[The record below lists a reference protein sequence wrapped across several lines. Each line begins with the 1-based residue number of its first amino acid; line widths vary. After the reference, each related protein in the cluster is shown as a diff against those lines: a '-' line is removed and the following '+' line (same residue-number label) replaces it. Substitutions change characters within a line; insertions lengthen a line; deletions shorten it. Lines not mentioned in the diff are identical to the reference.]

1 MKTNSSRDIESRL
14 KEVFTPSYLL
24 VEQSALVAKKYKILI
39 VSKWFKNKSNTSITP
54 TDNHRMVYQSLKD
67 KIKVQQPLI
76 EELDIATFK
85 PTEYQEGN
93 TIQLTTYKYNDMLP
107 HFSKQLI
114 I

>member
-1 MKTNSSRDIESRL
+1 
-14 KEVFTPSYLL
+14 
-24 VEQSALVAKKYKILI
+24 
-39 VSKWFKNKSNTSITP
+39 
-54 TDNHRMVYQSLKD
+54 MVYQSLKD

>member
-14 KEVFTPSYLL
+14 KEVFTPNYLL
-24 VEQSALVAKKYKILI
+24 VEQSALVPKKYKILI
-39 VSKWFKNKSNTSITP
+39 VSRWFSNKSNTSITP
-54 TDNHRMVYQSLKD
+54 ADNHRMVYQSLKD
-67 KIKVQQPLI
+67 KIKIQIPLI

-85 PTEYQEGN
+85 PPEYIEGI
-93 TIQLTTYKYNDMLP
+93 TFQLTTYKYNDMLP

>member
-14 KEVFTPSYLL
+14 KEVFTPNYLL
-24 VEQSALVAKKYKILI
+24 VEQSALVPKKYKILI
-39 VSKWFKNKSNTSITP
+39 VSRWFNNKSNASITP
-54 TDNHRMVYQSLKD
+54 ADNHRMVYQSLKD
-67 KIKVQQPLI
+67 KIKIQIPLI

-85 PTEYQEGN
+85 PPEYIEGI
-93 TIQLTTYKYNDMLP
+93 TFQLTTYKYNDMLP

>member
-1 MKTNSSRDIESRL
+1 MKTNSSRDIEGRL

-54 TDNHRMVYQSLKD
+54 ADNHRMVYQSLKD
-67 KIKVQQPLI
+67 KIKIQSPLI

-85 PTEYQEGN
+85 PTEYSEGN
-93 TIQLTTYKYNDMLP
+93 TVQLTTYKYNDMLP

>member
-1 MKTNSSRDIESRL
+1 MKTFVYKTLFIFVCLFILYHLTVGPKLIELESRL
-14 KEVFTPSYLL
+14 ENLKSRKT
-24 VEQSALVAKKYKILI
+24 VE
-39 VSKWFKNKSNTSITP
+39 
-54 TDNHRMVYQSLKD
+54 SLKD